1 VAFNLYAV
9 VIAALRTAHPT
20 RAIDETVSESYL
32 AGEIATT
39 MTGLGIAVPE
49 QDWALP
55 AQTNQQRF
63 AAWLLDL
70 AGHVDL
76 HKLRKTTR
84 GPKKPPTR
92 RIRHKGQPHV
102 STAKLLAESRRS
114 AR

>member
-55 AQTNQQRF
+55 AQTNPQRF

>member
-1 VAFNLYAV
+1 LATHC
-9 VIAALRTAHPT
+9 RDSSS
-20 RAIDETVSESYL
+20 DETVSESYL

-39 MTGLGIAVPE
+39 MAGLGIAVPE
-49 QDWALP
+49 QDKALP
-55 AQTNQQRF
+55 AQISPQRL

-76 HKLRKTTR
+76 RKLRKTTQD
-84 GPKKPPTR
+84 PKKPLTPRT
-92 RIRHKGQPHV
+92 RHKGQPHV